1 MMTTKK
7 TNQTKEFWD
16 DLYKKRDKIWSGK
29 PNVQLTRYI
38 QEIKPGTAL
47 DLGCGEG
54 GDAVWL
60 AQQGW
65 HVVATDVSPVAI
77 ERSKALA
84 IAHGQESN
92 IEFQQHDFT
101 VSFPAGTYD
110 LVSAQ
115 FLQSPID
122 FQRTEVL
129 RKAASAVSGGGYLLI
144 VEHGSAP
151 SWSPHASMHF
161 PSAQETFDSLE
172 LDEADWHIEA
182 LDAPERPITGPSG
195 EHASI
200 KDNVILIRRVLQ

>member
-1 MMTTKK
+1 MTAKK

-16 DLYKKRDKIWSGK
+16 DLYKKRDQIWSGK
-29 PNVQLTRYI
+29 PNAQLTRLV
-38 QEIKPGTAL
+38 EALKPGTAL

-65 HVVATDVSPVAI
+65 WVTATDVSPVAL

-84 IAHGQESN
+84 VAQGQDHN
-92 IEFQQHDFT
+92 IEFQQHDFS
-101 VSFPAGTYD
+101 VSFPVGTYD

-115 FLQSPID
+115 FLQSPIE
-122 FQRTEVL
+122 FQRTAVL
-129 RKAASAVSGGGYLLI
+129 RRAANAVAAGGYLLI

-161 PSAQETFDSLE
+161 PSAQETFDSLGLTKTE
-172 LDEADWHIEA
+172 WYVEVLDT
-182 LDAPERPITGPSG
+182 PERPITGPSG
-195 EHASI
+195 EHATI
-200 KDNVILIRRVLQ
+200 KDNVIFLRRITQ

>member
-1 MMTTKK
+1 MTTKI
-7 TNQTKEFWD
+7 TEQTKQFWNE
-16 DLYKKRDKIWSGK
+16 LYTKRDQIWSGK
-29 PNVQLTRYI
+29 PNLQLTRAART
-38 QEIKPGTAL
+38 IKPGTVL

-65 HVVATDVSPVAI
+65 HVIATDVSPVAL
-77 ERSKALA
+77 ERSRAFA
-84 IAHGQESN
+84 AAHSQESN
-92 IEFQQHDFT
+92 IEFQQHDFA

-115 FLQSPID
+115 FLQSPLE

-129 RKAASAVSGGGYLLI
+129 QKAAAAVAVDGYLLI

-172 LDEADWHIEA
+172 LDNAKWRIEL

-195 EHASI
+195 EQATI
-200 KDNVILIRRVLQ
+200 KDNVIFARRLAQ

>member
-1 MMTTKK
+1 MTTS
-7 TNQTKEFWD
+7 TTEQTEEFWD
-16 DLYKKRDKIWSGK
+16 DLYKKRDQIWSGK
-29 PNVQLTRYI
+29 PNAQLTRLVAA
-38 QEIKPGTAL
+38 IKPGTAL

-65 HVVATDVSPVAI
+65 QVTATDVSPVALR
-77 ERSKALA
+77 RSKALA
-84 IAHGQESN
+84 AAHGQEDN
-92 IEFQQHDFT
+92 IEFQQHDFA

-115 FLQSPID
+115 FLQSPIA

-129 RKAASAVSGGGYLLI
+129 QKAAKAVAHGGYLLI

-151 SWSPHASMHF
+151 SWSPHATMHF
-161 PSAQETFDSLE
+161 PSPQETFDNLE
-172 LDEADWHIEA
+172 LDEADWRIEV

-195 EHASI
+195 EQASI
-200 KDNVILIRRVLQ
+200 KDNVIFVRRVA